1 MIVTGAPA
9 VTPRT
14 YVLGVSEDA
23 KRGPIE
29 EKKVQVAVTAA
40 AL

>member
-1 MIVTGAPA
+1 MC
-9 VTPRT
+9 
-14 YVLGVSEDA
+14 LGVSEDA

-40 AL
+40 ALWQSG